1 MDAWDIF
8 CMTGR
13 IDDYLHYRRGLDGSV
28 QQTAQAVQKEV
39 PTHGDLSGTGSG
51 GTERRRTGEVY

>member
-39 PTHGDLSGTGSG
+39 PTHGDPVSYTHLTLP
-51 GTERRRTGEVY
+51 TKLEV

>member
-28 QQTAQAVQKEV
+28 QQTAQAVQRRFPHMEIYRGLV
-39 PTHGDLSGTGSG
+39 LA
-51 GTERRRTGEVY
+51 ERSAGRTGEVY